1 MTLRHI
7 IGISFI
13 FIYLL
18 TFCEGHQILRVPY
31 LVKHFQNHKTADPT
45 MSVGEFVR
53 IHYIYPIVQD
63 DDFMQDQQLPFRNLD
78 FNLHSMTQY
87 TAQQE
92 SFEISLPAALVN
104 EFHSYNEINK
114 PRLKAFD
121 IFQPPRNA

>member
-1 MTLRHI
+1 
-7 IGISFI
+7 
-13 FIYLL
+13 
-18 TFCEGHQILRVPY
+18 
-31 LVKHFQNHKTADPT
+31 

-63 DDFMQDQQLPFRNLD
+63 DDFLQDQKLPFRNLD

-92 SFEISLPAALVN
+92 SFEISLPAVPDN

-114 PRLKAFD
+114 PRLQAFD